1 MSRMAHM
8 ELAIQQNLNVN
19 LGDVIMYVNNGKKA
33 SQGDVQKM
41 TAKQIK
47 DLNAANKLENP
58 KAVEISEGVIV
69 NCYMLDANI
78 LENNPDTTGEYNVP
92 RAIVTFNK
100 RIEPLLVVFQ
110 QEVRDG
116 LLVTD
121 PAERGIFT
129 TSQCELIN
137 GMPFEEGDQDK
148 LKEDV
153 LDITEQELEYW
164 RKRGLEPNYM
174 YELAEE
180 GWETKL
186 GLFQSI

>member
-1 MSRMAHM
+1 
-8 ELAIQQNLNVN
+8 
-19 LGDVIMYVNNGKKA
+19 
-33 SQGDVQKM
+33 
-41 TAKQIK
+41 
-47 DLNAANKLENP
+47 
-58 KAVEISEGVIV
+58 
-69 NCYMLDANI
+69 
-78 LENNPDTTGEYNVP
+78 
-92 RAIVTFNK
+92 
-100 RIEPLLVVFQ
+100 VFQ

-148 LKEDV
+148 LQEDV

-164 RKRGLEPNYM
+164 KKRGLEPNYM

-180 GWETKL
+180 DWETKL
-186 GLFQSI
+186 GLFQSV